1 MVIWGVWNGQRSGV
15 FRPALAGALLLGLT
29 VPVQADIYRWVDDN
43 GTVHYSSTP
52 QPETSQRERRIYDSE
67 GRMREILPA
76 PMSAEERAQAAAE
89 REQAERNLEAT
100 QRARQDR
107 VAREHQLRRA
117 YTSLEEIEEL
127 RERRE
132 RSIGGNVLRSEAQEK
147 TLLRERERIRRQ
159 LDGVNENSA
168 LADRYRAE
176 LDELD
181 ARIAR
186 ERQYRRGQRERLSA
200 IHERL
205 DLDRRDFQQLVLN
218 GRVND

>member
-1 MVIWGVWNGQRSGV
+1 MVIWGAYNRERSGLW
-15 FRPALAGALLLGLT
+15 RPALAGALLLALA
-29 VPVQADIYRWVDDN
+29 VPAQAEIYRWVDDG

-52 QPETSQRERRIYDSE
+52 EPETSQRERRIYDSE
-67 GRMREILPA
+67 GRMREVLPA

-89 REQAERNLEAT
+89 REQAERHLEAT
-100 QRARQDR
+100 RQARQDR
-107 VAREHQLRRA
+107 AERERQLRRA
-117 YTSLEEIEEL
+117 YASLGEIEEL

-132 RSIGGNVLRSEAQEK
+132 RSIVANIQRSEAQEK

-159 LDGVNENSA
+159 LAGTSQESR
-168 LADRYRAE
+168 LADRYRSE

-181 ARIAR
+181 ARLAR
-186 ERQYRRGQRERLSA
+186 EREYRRGQRDRLSA

-218 GRVND
+218 GRD

>member
-1 MVIWGVWNGQRSGV
+1 MVMKGTWNGKWSTLARAALGAGLLLALAN
-15 FRPALAGALLLGLT
+15 PAL
-29 VPVQADIYRWVDDN
+29 ADIYRWVDDD

-67 GRMREILPA
+67 GRMREVLPA
-76 PMSAEERAQAAAE
+76 PMSPEERARAAAE
-89 REQAERNLEAT
+89 REQAERDLEAT

-107 VAREHQLRRA
+107 AARQIQLRQA
-117 YTSLEEIEEL
+117 YASLEEIEEL

-132 RSIGGNVLRSEAQEK
+132 RSIGGNIQRSEAQER

-159 LDGVNENSA
+159 KDRADEGSA
-168 LADRYRAE
+168 LMQRYQSE
-176 LDELD
+176 VEELD

-186 ERQYRRGQRERLSA
+186 ERQYRRGQRERLAA

-205 DLDRRDFQQLVLN
+205 DLDRRDFQHMVMN
-218 GRVND
+218 GAE

>member
-1 MVIWGVWNGQRSGV
+1 MVIWGAYNRKREGLWRSWV
-15 FRPALAGALLLGLT
+15 AAALLLGLA
-29 VPVQADIYRWVDDN
+29 VPVQADIYRWVDDD

-89 REQAERNLEAT
+89 REQAESDLEAT

-107 VAREHQLRRA
+107 AERERQLRRA
-117 YTSLEEIEEL
+117 YASLDEIEEL

-132 RSIGGNVLRSEAQEK
+132 RSITGNIQRSEAQEK

-159 LDGVNENSA
+159 LDGANEGSR
-168 LADRYRAE
+168 LADRYRDE
-176 LDELD
+176 LQELD

-186 ERQYRRGQRERLSA
+186 ERQYRRGQRDRLSA

-205 DLDRRDFQQLVLN
+205 DLDRRDFQQLVMN
-218 GRVND
+218 GRE

>member
-1 MVIWGVWNGQRSGV
+1 MVIWGVCNRKLSGLV
-15 FRPALAGALLLGLT
+15 CLAVAGAVLLGLA
-29 VPVQADIYRWVDDN
+29 VPAQAEIYRWVDDD

-76 PMSAEERAQAAAE
+76 PVSAEERAQAAAE
-89 REQAERNLEAT
+89 REQAERALEAT

-107 VAREHQLRRA
+107 AERETQLRRA
-117 YTSLEEIEEL
+117 YASLDEIEEL

-132 RSIGGNVLRSEAQEK
+132 RSIGGNIQRSEAQEK

-159 LDGVNENSA
+159 LDGANEDSR

-176 LDELD
+176 LEELD

-186 ERQYRRGQRERLSA
+186 ERQYRRGQRDRLSA

-218 GRVND
+218 GSR

>member
-1 MVIWGVWNGQRSGV
+1 MVIWSACNRKREGLWQSWVAAV
-15 FRPALAGALLLGLT
+15 LLLGLA
-29 VPVQADIYRWVDDN
+29 VPVQADIYRWVDDD

-89 REQAERNLEAT
+89 REQAERDLEAT

-107 VAREHQLRRA
+107 AAREQQLRRA
-117 YTSLEEIEEL
+117 YASLDEIEEL

-132 RSIGGNVLRSEAQEK
+132 RSIAGNIQRSEAQEK

-159 LDGVNENSA
+159 LDGANEGSP

-176 LDELD
+176 LEELD

-186 ERQYRRGQRERLSA
+186 ERQYRRGQRDRLSA

-205 DLDRRDFQQLVLN
+205 DLDRRDFQQLVMN
-218 GRVND
+218 GRE

>member
-1 MVIWGVWNGQRSGV
+1 MVIWGAYNRKREGLWQSWV
-15 FRPALAGALLLGLT
+15 AAALLLGLA
-29 VPVQADIYRWVDDN
+29 VPVQADIYRWVDDD

-89 REQAERNLEAT
+89 REQAERDLEAT

-107 VAREHQLRRA
+107 AAREQQLRRA
-117 YTSLEEIEEL
+117 YASLDEIEEL

-132 RSIGGNVLRSEAQEK
+132 RSIAGNIQRSEAQEK

-159 LDGVNENSA
+159 LDGANEGSP

-176 LDELD
+176 LEELD

-186 ERQYRRGQRERLSA
+186 ERQYRRGQRDRLSA

-205 DLDRRDFQQLVLN
+205 DLDRRDFQQLVMN
-218 GRVND
+218 GRE

>member
-1 MVIWGVWNGQRSGV
+1 MVIWGARNRKREGLWQSWVAAV
-15 FRPALAGALLLGLT
+15 LLLGLA
-29 VPVQADIYRWVDDN
+29 VPVQADIYRWVDDD

-89 REQAERNLEAT
+89 REQAERDLEAT

-107 VAREHQLRRA
+107 AAREQQLRRA
-117 YTSLEEIEEL
+117 YASLDEIEEL

-132 RSIGGNVLRSEAQEK
+132 RSIAGNIQRSEAQEK

-159 LDGVNENSA
+159 LDGANEGSP

-176 LDELD
+176 LEELD

-186 ERQYRRGQRERLSA
+186 ERQYRRGQRDRLSA

-205 DLDRRDFQQLVLN
+205 DLDRRDFQQLVMN
-218 GRVND
+218 GRE

>member
-1 MVIWGVWNGQRSGV
+1 M
-15 FRPALAGALLLGLT
+15 AGALLLGLAA
-29 VPVQADIYRWVDDN
+29 PVQADIYRWVDDD

-52 QPETSQRERRIYDSE
+52 QPETSQRERHIFDSE
-67 GRMREILPA
+67 GRVREVLPA

-89 REQAERNLEAT
+89 REQAERELEAAL
-100 QRARQDR
+100 RARQDR
-107 VAREHQLRRA
+107 AARERQLRRA
-117 YTSLEEIEEL
+117 YESLDEIEEL

-132 RSIGGNVLRSEAQEK
+132 RAIGGTIQRSEAQET

-159 LDGVNENSA
+159 KDNAPDGSPLLE
-168 LADRYRAE
+168 RYRSE
-176 LDELD
+176 MEELD

-186 ERQYRRGQRERLSA
+186 ERQYRRGQRDRLSA

-218 GRVND
+218 GRDS